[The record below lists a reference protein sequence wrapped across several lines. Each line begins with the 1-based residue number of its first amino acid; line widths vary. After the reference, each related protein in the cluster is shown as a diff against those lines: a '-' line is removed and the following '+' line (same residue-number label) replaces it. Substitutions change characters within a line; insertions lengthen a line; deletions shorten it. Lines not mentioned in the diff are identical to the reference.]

1 MLRGILLLLGAS
13 FCFALTTVF
22 VKLACVA
29 PWDMHP
35 LVTAFC
41 RFLIGLVIFG
51 GMMAGRGVSLKPR
64 RPGLI
69 FLRAAGNTLAVILFF
84 VALKYTTVTKANLL
98 NLTYPAFVFMIA
110 PFITGERSAF
120 MDIVFLFCALAGA
133 WLIVAQGATMGLA
146 AINRGDM
153 IALASGVVSAFAISI
168 LRQARKDDSAN
179 VILFYQMAFGTVATG
194 ILMLP
199 HWHAPA
205 GRALFYM
212 ACAGL
217 LAAAG
222 QAAITVGYRY
232 VNAAIGAVV
241 LGSGVLFAAFL
252 GITFLGEPFTGY
264 IAAGGALI
272 LVSLIGISGI
282 MRHAARLK
290 TFFE

>member
-22 VKLACVA
+22 VKLASV
-29 PWDMHP
+29 PPLDMHP

-41 RFLIGLVIFG
+41 RFFIGFAVFG
-51 GMMAGRGVSLKPR
+51 GMMAGRGVSLRPR

-84 VALKYTTVTKANLL
+84 IALKYTTVTKANLL
-98 NLTYPAFVFMIA
+98 NLTYPAFIFMIA
-110 PFITGERSAF
+110 PFITGERSAA
-120 MDIVFLFCALAGA
+120 MDVVFLFCALVGA
-133 WLIVAQGATMGLA
+133 WLVVAQGSLSGLGV
-146 AINRGDM
+146 INRGDI
-153 IALASGVVSAFAISI
+153 IALSSGVVSAFAITI
-168 LRQARKDDSAN
+168 LRQARKDDSAS
-179 VILFYQMAFGTVATG
+179 VILFYQMIFGTVVTG
-194 ILMLP
+194 LLMLP
-199 HWHAPA
+199 HWHLPA
-205 GRALFYM
+205 GRAIAYM
-212 ACAGL
+212 LCAGL

-222 QAAITVGYRY
+222 QGAITVGYRY
-232 VNAAIGAVV
+232 VNAAVGAVV

-252 GITFLGEPFTGY
+252 GIVFLGEPFTGY

-272 LVSLIGISGI
+272 LVSLVGISGI